1 MERERDREDTKSNML
16 DELWVEE
23 GEPGKLILK
32 GKLYHFYLWIAITLP
47 QGHVYQQLGHVQHL
61 HLVKVHHEE
70 LVRGCQL
77 RALAGKLSV
86 KVRDVFSMP
95 LGMKI
100 ILNQIHSVAENPHN
114 RNGWYI
120 HVDDDCHAIF
130 STVYIE
136 IRLLIKTKNNRK

>member
-23 GEPGKLILK
+23 GEPGKLI
-32 GKLYHFYLWIAITLP
+32 
-47 QGHVYQQLGHVQHL
+47 
-61 HLVKVHHEE
+61 LVKVHHEE

-95 LGMKI
+95 LRLAKTTTALKHR
-100 ILNQIHSVAENPHN
+100 IL
-114 RNGWYI
+114 GWQ
-120 HVDDDCHAIF
+120 
-130 STVYIE
+130 S
-136 IRLLIKTKNNRK
+136 